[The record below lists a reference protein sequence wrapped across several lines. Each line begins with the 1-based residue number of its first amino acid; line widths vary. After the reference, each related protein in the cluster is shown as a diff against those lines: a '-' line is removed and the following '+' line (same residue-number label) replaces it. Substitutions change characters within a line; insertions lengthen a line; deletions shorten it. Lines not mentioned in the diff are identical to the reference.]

1 MRLGVSLA
9 QLTLRIDRG
18 DRVIRPHRFFASVDH
33 SDLEIHDTGQQQ
45 AVRTDG
51 LPHACAGE
59 GGIARRR
66 HLGVV
71 PLRIAIAQV
80 VGDAAFRPQYQ
91 APALRPFGAAQ
102 PGNALEL
109 FFELGSIVDLVL
121 SQIGLH
127 QRQRQTPVAAL
138 PSREI
143 DHSNH
148 ETDKPYAY
156 EPFRLREPDKC
167 DGERDRYP
175 RQGIT
180 AGIRQEDGK
189 ARSIPRAQHH
199 HGERPPAVTA
209 ENPATQPFGC
219 DPHGAEG

>member
-109 FFELGSIVDLVL
+109 FLELRSIVDLVL
-121 SQIGLH
+121 PQIGLH

-156 EPFRLREPDKC
+156 EPFRLPDPDKC

-180 AGIRQEDGK
+180 AGIRQQGGK